1 LAIEAECDQHAF
13 SRLPREGVPF
23 SEYVALSLGEAR
35 SGVATMRRSKLARI
49 GLAFACILFS
59 TPIAAT
65 ELAGPSATELIEGLL
80 SGRAPVGGPFELTDQ
95 AGHRRTDVD
104 FRGKLVVLYFGY
116 TSCPDVCPTELQSI
130 SLALDKL
137 GSAAEA
143 VQPLFITVD
152 PERDTPAR
160 LAGFVSSFHPRLIG
174 LTGPL
179 ADIRKTTTA
188 YRTFFAKNDATTPGD
203 YSVDHTGFIYL
214 VGKDGRYVG
223 FLPPGLAPDAIADA
237 IRTRLE
243 PE

>member
-1 LAIEAECDQHAF
+1 
-13 SRLPREGVPF
+13 
-23 SEYVALSLGEAR
+23 VALRGGEAR
-35 SGVATMRRSKLARI
+35 SGVTMARRLSVSGIWLA
-49 GLAFACILFS
+49 LACVLFS
-59 TPIAAT
+59 APIAAN
-65 ELAGPSATELIEGLL
+65 EAAEPSATELIEGLL

-95 AGHRRTDVD
+95 TGHRRTDAD

-116 TSCPDVCPTELQSI
+116 TYCPDVCPTELQSI

-137 GSAAEA
+137 GAAADA

-160 LAGFVSSFHPRLIG
+160 LADFVPSFHPRLIG
-174 LTGPL
+174 LTGSL
-179 ADIRKTTTA
+179 ADIRKTAVA
-188 YRTFFAKNDATTPGD
+188 YRTFFAKNNAATPGD

-214 VGKDGRYVG
+214 VGKDGRYLG

-237 IRTRLE
+237 IRTRLG

>member
-1 LAIEAECDQHAF
+1 M
-13 SRLPREGVPF
+13 
-23 SEYVALSLGEAR
+23 ALSGGEAR
-35 SGVATMRRSKLARI
+35 SGVTMARRL
-49 GLAFACILFS
+49 GVACIG
-59 TPIAAT
+59 IA
-65 ELAGPSATELIEGLL
+65 LACMVSSAALAANEAADPSPEELIEGLL
-80 SGRAPVGGPFELTDQ
+80 SGRVPVGGPFELTDQ
-95 AGHRRTDVD
+95 TGHRRTDAD

-116 TSCPDVCPTELQSI
+116 TYCPDVCPTELQSI

-137 GSAAEA
+137 GPMAEA

-160 LAGFVSSFHPRLIG
+160 LADFVSSFHPRLIG
-174 LTGPL
+174 LTGSL
-179 ADIRKTTTA
+179 AEIRKTAIA
-188 YRTFFAKNDATTPGD
+188 YKTFFAKNSAAAPGD

-214 VGKDGRYVG
+214 VGKDGRYLG